1 MSAPERA
8 PLHALSAGDVAA
20 GIARREFSAREVFD
34 AVADRIGRH
43 NPALNAI
50 IGFNSADGRR
60 EAERA
65 DELARQGAPLPLLGV
80 PFTVKDTLWVAGKGA
95 TQGSNLFKDFV
106 APRDSWCVQRLR
118 EQGAVFAGITNCA
131 EFACK
136 GITNNLA
143 HGNTHSPW
151 RLGYT
156 PGGSSGGA
164 ASAVS
169 AGFGPLALGT
179 DAGGSIRR
187 PAAHCG
193 LVGVKP
199 SAGLVPHPWGFD
211 EPNFGHSVVGQLA
224 RTVRD
229 AALMLECLAGYEPE
243 DPLSHPL
250 SMDTA
255 FVAATERGTPREL
268 RIAFSRDLGCG
279 FAIDRDVERVILA
292 AVGRLEAAGHR
303 IARVDPEW
311 PEGTFEYPLLPL
323 QQAGLAAL
331 YAEAWHAGAG
341 PIDRD
346 LGAQIELG
354 EKTAGPQL
362 AALLL
367 RRDEIHRCLARFF
380 REHDLLLCPTAP
392 VTSWP
397 LDQPYPRVIGG
408 KPASPRGHA
417 AFTPLFNY
425 CGVPACSVPCGLAD
439 NGLPVGL
446 QIVGERYCDALVL
459 ALAATIERMNELDFS
474 QPRTPGRT
482 D

>member
-1 MSAPERA
+1 MGSAA
-8 PLHALSAGDVAA
+8 LHALTATEIATGV
-20 GIARREFSAREVFD
+20 ARRETSAVEVFD
-34 AVADRIGRH
+34 AIADRIERY
-43 NPALNAI
+43 NPALNAVI
-50 IGFNSADGRR
+50 AFDHAGGRR

-65 DELARQGAPLPLLGV
+65 DELARQGTRLPLAGV
-80 PFTVKDTLWVAGKGA
+80 PFTVKDTLWVAGKRA
-95 TQGSNLFKDFV
+95 TQGSNLFKDFI

-118 EQGAVFAGITNCA
+118 ERGAVFAGITNSS

-143 HGNTHSPW
+143 HGNTHSAW
-151 RLGYT
+151 RAGYT

-169 AGFGPLALGT
+169 AGFGPLALCT
-179 DAGGSIRR
+179 DAGGSTRR

-193 LVGVKP
+193 LVGMKP
-199 SAGLVPHPWGFD
+199 SIGLVPHPWGFD
-211 EPNFGHSVVGQLA
+211 EPNFGHSVIGQLA

-255 FVAATERGTPREL
+255 FVAAAERGAPREL
-268 RIAFSRDLGCG
+268 RIAFSRNLGCG
-279 FAIDRDVERVILA
+279 FAIDADVERVILA
-292 AVGRLEAAGHR
+292 AVGRLEAAGY
-303 IARVDPEW
+303 RVVRADPVW
-311 PEGTFEYPLLPL
+311 PEGTFEYPLVAL

-331 YAEAWHAGAG
+331 YAQAWHAGAG
-341 PIDRD
+341 PIDPD

-380 REHDLLLCPTAP
+380 RAHDLLLCPTAP

-397 LDQPYPRVIGG
+397 LAEAYPRVIGG
-408 KPASPRGHA
+408 KPAGPRGHA

-446 QIVGERYCDALVL
+446 QIVGERYSDALVL
-459 ALAATIERMNELDFS
+459 ALAATIERTGAVDFS
-474 QPRTPGRT
+474 RPRTPGRT

>member
-1 MSAPERA
+1 MGSAA
-8 PLHALSAGDVAA
+8 LHALTATEIATGV
-20 GIARREFSAREVFD
+20 ARRERSAVEVFD
-34 AVADRIGRH
+34 AIADRIERY
-43 NPALNAI
+43 NPALNAVI
-50 IGFNSADGRR
+50 AFDRAGGRR

-65 DELARQGAPLPLLGV
+65 DELVRQGTRLPLAGV
-80 PFTVKDTLWVAGKGA
+80 PFTVKDTLWVAGKRA

-118 EQGAVFAGITNCA
+118 ERGAVFAGITNSS

-143 HGNTHSPW
+143 HGSTHSPW
-151 RLGYT
+151 RASYT

-169 AGFGPLALGT
+169 AGFGPLALCT
-179 DAGGSIRR
+179 DAGGSTRR

-193 LVGVKP
+193 LVGMKP
-199 SAGLVPHPWGFD
+199 SIGLVPHPSGFD
-211 EPNFGHSVVGQLA
+211 EPNFGHSVIGQLA

-255 FVAATERGTPREL
+255 FVAAAERGAPREL

-279 FAIDRDVERVILA
+279 FAIDADVERAVLA
-292 AVGRLEAAGHR
+292 AVGGLEAAGHR
-303 IARVDPEW
+303 IVRADPEW
-311 PEGTFEYPLLPL
+311 PEKTFEYPLVAL

-331 YAEAWHAGAG
+331 YAQAWHAGAG
-341 PIDRD
+341 PIDPD

-397 LDQPYPRVIGG
+397 LDEPYPRVIGG

-439 NGLPVGL
+439 NGLPVGI
-446 QIVGERYCDALVL
+446 QIVGDRYSDALVL
-459 ALAATIERMNELDFS
+459 ALAATIERTGAIDFS
-474 QPRTPGRT
+474 RPRTPGRT

>member
-1 MSAPERA
+1 MGTAA
-8 PLHALSAGDVAA
+8 LHALTATEIATGV
-20 GIARREFSAREVFD
+20 ARREMSAVD
-34 AVADRIGRH
+34 AFEAIADRIEQF
-43 NPALNAI
+43 NPALNAVI
-50 IGFNSADGRR
+50 AFDRAGSRR

-65 DELARQGAPLPLLGV
+65 DELARAGTRLPLAGV
-80 PFTVKDTLWVAGKGA
+80 PFTVKDTLWVGGSRT

-106 APRDSWCVQRLR
+106 APRDAWCVQRLR
-118 EQGAVFAGITNCA
+118 ERGAVFAGITNSS

-151 RLGYT
+151 RIGYT

-169 AGFGPLALGT
+169 AGFGPLALCT
-179 DAGGSIRR
+179 DAGGSTRR

-193 LVGVKP
+193 LVGMKP
-199 SAGLVPHPWGFD
+199 SIGLVPHPWGFD
-211 EPNFGHSVVGQLA
+211 EPNFGHSVIGQLA

-255 FVAATERGTPREL
+255 FVAAAERGAPREL

-279 FAIDRDVERVILA
+279 FAIDADVERVILA
-292 AVGRLEAAGHR
+292 TVGRLEAAGY
-303 IARVDPEW
+303 RVVRADPVW
-311 PEGTFEYPLLPL
+311 PEGTSEYPLVAL

-331 YAEAWHAGAG
+331 YAQAWHAGAG
-341 PIDRD
+341 PIDPD

-367 RRDEIHRCLARFF
+367 RRDEIHRCLAGFF
-380 REHDLLLCPTAP
+380 RAHDLLLCPTAP

-397 LDQPYPRVIGG
+397 LDETYPRVIGG
-408 KPASPRGHA
+408 KPAGPRGHA

-425 CGVPACSVPCGLAD
+425 CGVPACSVPCGLAN
-439 NGLPVGL
+439 NGLPVGI
-446 QIVGERYCDALVL
+446 QIVGERYSDALVL
-459 ALAATIERMNELDFS
+459 ALAATIERTGAIDFS
-474 QPRTPGRT
+474 RPRTPGRT